1 MKEFFNHNHE
11 HVTLV
16 AHHSVLPIH
25 LLVVGHCYT
34 VATLVATLVLVA
46 YAFATIYH
54 ERQGRR
60 YE

>member
-1 MKEFFNHNHE
+1 MKEFFNNHHE
-11 HVTLV
+11 QVTLL
-16 AHHSVLPIH
+16 AHHSVLPVH

-34 VATLVATLVLVA
+34 VATLVAAVVLVA
-46 YAFATIYH
+46 YTVATIYH